1 MSRAFITRIIFAVA
15 FALLAVVNWA
25 MLSGVAENR
34 TSEPVSHMWLSE
46 RELTKV
52 KWLALEN
59 SGVDL
64 RINWRS
70 LGGRGRRGTSSSPS
84 WLRGKKLEELGFV
97 FVDGKPVGDTLFNQG
112 GAREVYLVVEFNG
125 PAYHEAIRRAERDLA
140 ELEGQ
145 QHDPSGETS
154 SPTDRYQARKRIR
167 KEKEELSRLFVVDAG
182 LDPKELVSSYKDPE
196 RYIITRGL
204 IRLYYQRENKRY
216 WARGH
221 IEGLQPAKIHL
232 SLGQRR
238 QLERILRGEKKKNG
252 SIQLPRYEVEVTYG
266 SRYEPNVQ
274 TIRALKPT
282 EQPKEK
288 IEANDE

>member
-15 FALLAVVNWA
+15 FALLAVVNWV

-34 TSEPVSHMWLSE
+34 TSEPVSHIWLSE

-70 LGGRGRRGTSSSPS
+70 LGGRGNQGTSSSPS

-97 FVDGKPVGDTLFNQG
+97 FVDGKPVDEKLFNQG
-112 GAREVYLVVEFNG
+112 GTREVYLVVEYNG

-140 ELEGQ
+140 KLEGQ
-145 QHDPSGETS
+145 QHDPSAETS

-182 LDPKELVSSYKDPE
+182 LDPSDLVASYKDPE

-204 IRLYYQRENKRY
+204 IRLYYQRENQRY
-216 WARGH
+216 WACGR
-221 IEGLQPAKIHL
+221 IEGVQPAKIHL

-266 SRYEPNVQ
+266 SRYEPNIQ

-288 IEANDE
+288 NEANDE